1 MPEMF
6 GTHHS
11 KMMILLRHDD
21 TAQVI
26 IHTANSITQ
35 DWTILTNA
43 VWRSPLLPLLRE
55 PSSSTHEQLHPLGS
69 GQRFKQDLLDYL
81 RAYDA
86 RRVTCRPLVE
96 ELSKYDF
103 SAVKGA
109 LIASVPGRYRA
120 TSPRSWG
127 WLNMKKALA
136 QIPAQDGKA
145 DVVVQIS
152 SIATLGPKDTWLR
165 DTFFNSLTVSKSNL
179 GRKPNFKVVFPSAD
193 EIRRSVA
200 GYASGGSIHTRIQ
213 SQQQVKQLEYMKP
226 IFHHWGND
234 ASKGEGQL
242 AEFSIMSTWSWL
254 TCVSSGARRPWR
266 C

>member
-43 VWRSPLLPLLRE
+43 VWKSPLLPLLKE
-55 PSSSTHEQLHPLGS
+55 PSSSGTQQPHPLGS

-81 RAYDA
+81 GAYDA

-103 SAVKGA
+103 SAVRGA
-109 LIASVPGRYRA
+109 LIASVPGRYRPNA
-120 TSPRSWG
+120 PRSWG
-127 WLNMKKALA
+127 WLNLKKALG
-136 QIPAQDGKA
+136 QIPTQDGKA
-145 DVVVQIS
+145 EVAVQIS
-152 SIATLGPKDTWLR
+152 SIATLGAQDTWLR
-165 DTFFNSLTVSKSNL
+165 DTFFKTLSVSKASL
-179 GRKPNFKVVFPSAD
+179 ARKPDFKVVFPTAD
-193 EIRRSVA
+193 EVRRSVA
-200 GYASGGSIHTRIQ
+200 GYASGGSIHTKIQ

-226 IFHHWGND
+226 IFHHWAND
-234 ASKGEGQL
+234 AAKGKGQW
-242 AEFSIMSTWSWL
+242 APFCGI
-254 TCVSSGARRPWR
+254 
-266 C
+266 

>member
-35 DWTILTNA
+35 DWTTLTNA
-43 VWRSPLLPLLRE
+43 VWRSPLLPLLKE
-55 PSSSTHEQLHPLGS
+55 PSSSSGGQQHPLLGS

-109 LIASVPGRYRA
+109 LVASVPGRYRPN
-120 TSPRSWG
+120 SSRPWG
-127 WLNMKKALA
+127 WLNMKKALG
-136 QIPAQDGKA
+136 QIPTQDGKA
-145 DVVVQIS
+145 DVMVQIS
-152 SIATLGPKDTWLR
+152 SIATLGGKDTWLR
-165 DTFFNSLTVSKSNL
+165 DTFFNALSISKSSL
-179 GRKPNFKVVFPSAD
+179 ARKPNFKVVFPSAD

-200 GYASGGSIHTRIQ
+200 GYSSGGSIHTRIQ
-213 SQQQVKQLEYMKP
+213 SPQQVKQLEYMKP

-234 ASKGEGQL
+234 ASKGEGQ
-242 AEFSIMSTWSWL
+242 
-254 TCVSSGARRPWR
+254 
-266 C
+266 